1 MILLVLTGR
10 TPVRPGEFSVTYVD
24 EAVALRGRE
33 DRKLGGRGERLVDG
47 RVPRCRRLLRRG
59 KYMLGHDPMFLPI
72 LLRLTPMGTS
82 RRISDQDLVVEG
94 FPRAGNTFVVYALQS
109 ASGNRLQ
116 VASHVHHPSQVK
128 LAVAGVRYPQSSSSE
143 EPITTLSSYLT
154 YAQHGR
160 PSGVLKE
167 YVSYHQEL
175 VPYADRLLVC
185 DFEESTSDMSSVIA
199 RINLRYSM
207 EIPPFDQSPAN
218 VERIFAKI
226 ARQHGILH
234 PKLDPDRV
242 APRPTAT
249 RPKGSA
255 TTIGM
260 NCSILATTPCS
271 KKPRTSTTTS
281 PGRLRSR
288 RPPCKGEVGSMTLT
302 PWGRPNQVDVS
313 DSAGGPSAMTP
324 SLPDPR
330 PGQGPLGLQGSERI
344 TGFGEPFDIT
354 HGARSALRFFPL
366 APEEDCRTEA
376 CRGGLTCGHN
386 HRELRGA
393 GSKWPTQE
401 EHREPH
407 DQGWPGSPDA
417 PCNPV
422 LMRIPVTPARAVATP
437 SSPNSVAPASGWPRM
452 VAMNGR
458 AASRTR

>member
-1 MILLVLTGR
+1 MGGSVVSGWWTGA
-10 TPVRPGEFSVTYVD
+10 FH
-24 EAVALRGRE
+24 AA
-33 DRKLGGRGERLVDG
+33 
-47 RVPRCRRLLRRG
+47 RRLLRRG

-82 RRISDQDLVVEG
+82 RRIGENTDLVVEG

-128 LAVAGVRYPQSSSSE
+128 LAVARQIPTVLVVR
-143 EPITTLSSYLT
+143 EPIATLSSYLT

-242 APRPTAT
+242 APRPTAARQRISDHYRDELLDPRNDSLLEEAQNIYDYFT
-249 RPKGSA
+249 RKASEQKASLQGGGGVDDPYPLGPA
-255 TTIGM
+255 E
-260 NCSILATTPCS
+260 
-271 KKPRTSTTTS
+271 
-281 PGRLRSR
+281 PGR
-288 RPPCKGEVGSMTLT
+288 
-302 PWGRPNQVDVS
+302 
-313 DSAGGPSAMTP
+313 
-324 SLPDPR
+324 
-330 PGQGPLGLQGSERI
+330 
-344 TGFGEPFDIT
+344 
-354 HGARSALRFFPL
+354 
-366 APEEDCRTEA
+366 
-376 CRGGLTCGHN
+376 
-386 HRELRGA
+386 RE
-393 GSKWPTQE
+393 
-401 EHREPH
+401 
-407 DQGWPGSPDA
+407 
-417 PCNPV
+417 
-422 LMRIPVTPARAVATP
+422 
-437 SSPNSVAPASGWPRM
+437 
-452 VAMNGR
+452 
-458 AASRTR
+458 